1 MVEALADG
9 EKCVCELHALVGSD
23 MSTVSR
29 HLAVM
34 RNAGIVV
41 SRKNGQQ
48 IHYRLSCECIKD
60 FLEEINR
67 LCFDQF
73 EREVQ
78 RMHGTV
84 GSGR

>member
-1 MVEALADG
+1 MVESLVNGD
-9 EKCVCELHALVGSD
+9 KCVCELQALVGSD

-34 RNAGIVV
+34 RNAGIVL

-73 EREVQ
+73 EREVK
-78 RMHGTV
+78 RLRGMK
-84 GSGR
+84 